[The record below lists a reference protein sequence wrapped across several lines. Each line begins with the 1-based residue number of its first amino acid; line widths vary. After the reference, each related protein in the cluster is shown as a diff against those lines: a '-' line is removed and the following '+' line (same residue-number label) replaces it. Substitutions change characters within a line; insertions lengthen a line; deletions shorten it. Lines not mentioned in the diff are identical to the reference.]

1 MDRGECPRLQEKR
14 TNRLG
19 RYGLTVVAQEQ
30 REFLCR
36 LTPDRALESPE
47 DAFAF
52 LQDRGLL
59 TRTPDSALPSFFAA
73 CHEDPYA
80 PGSRGF
86 GSWPATKYPWY
97 FELAERPD
105 VHELRVHNGKSIL
118 FSDETHTLV
127 DPVCRAELARM
138 EQHDD
143 WARLLAHLADAGP
156 STLEDLQ
163 TELGLKPKELKSL
176 RYPLERCGAVVS
188 RSLRVDLPGGR
199 HTHTSELLRY
209 DQAYP
214 EPAAANGG
222 LDDLVV
228 AAVRAAVVAPER
240 EITRKWFSW
249 RWLFDDDFVERLVSD
264 GRLER
269 LEPGVVTVPQSGWRE
284 RHRGSGGRV

>member
-1 MDRGECPRLQEKR
+1 MDRGNPPCLERKR
-14 TNRLG
+14 TNGLP
-19 RYGLTVVAQEQ
+19 RYGGTVVVQEQ
-30 REFLCR
+30 RDFLCR
-36 LTPDRALESPE
+36 LTPDRALASPE
-47 DAFAF
+47 DALEF
-52 LQDRGLL
+52 LEDRGLL
-59 TRTPDSALPSFFAA
+59 TRTPDSALPSFFEA

-80 PGSRGF
+80 PGSPGF

-118 FSDETHTLV
+118 FSDDTLGFV
-127 DPVCRAELARM
+127 DPICRTELART
-138 EQHDD
+138 EQEHE
-143 WARLLAHLADAGP
+143 WAPLLAHLATVGP

-163 TELGLKPKELKSL
+163 TELDLKPKELKSL

-188 RSLRVDLPGGR
+188 RSLRVDLPDGG

-214 EPAAANGG
+214 EPAGNGG
-222 LDDLVV
+222 GLEDLVV
-228 AAVRAAVVAPER
+228 AGVRAAVVAPER

-249 RWLFDDDFVERLVSD
+249 RWLFDDDLVERLVSE

-269 LEPGVVTVPQSGWRE
+269 PEPGLVTAPASG
-284 RHRGSGGRV
+284 